1 MTGPP
6 ATDAADAVPEIT
18 QLALDPDVAPG
29 RFSVASRPIKIGE
42 FRRPRGVGCRG
53 WGRAYAP
60 EPNPT
65 EGVWSHINHG
75 LGNLAAHGTDRLTA
89 IVRTRVPRRPLGP
102 PQSVQPLSAFLGDLL
117 AIPRLSDGD
126 HSLYG
131 APGPFRD
138 ERIDIYLV
146 DTLAQGA

>member
-18 QLALDPDVAPG
+18 QLALDPDVASG

-42 FRRPRGVGCRG
+42 FRRLLGVGCRG

-89 IVRTRVPRRPLGP
+89 IVRTRLKSMQYR
-102 PQSVQPLSAFLGDLL
+102 
-117 AIPRLSDGD
+117 
-126 HSLYG
+126 
-131 APGPFRD
+131 PGPLDAFIA
-138 ERIDIYLV
+138 E
-146 DTLAQGA
+146 TCLALQPQPP